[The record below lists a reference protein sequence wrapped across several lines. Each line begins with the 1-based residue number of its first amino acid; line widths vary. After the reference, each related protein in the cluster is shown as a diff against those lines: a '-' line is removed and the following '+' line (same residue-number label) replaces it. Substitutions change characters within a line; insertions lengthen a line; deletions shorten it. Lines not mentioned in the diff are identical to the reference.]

1 MGSFSTEPFRL
12 GNTLKHNHGLL
23 LPLASA
29 NSFCVNCHNA
39 CNFQELAQK
48 RYLQVIQCLKT
59 VVLQS
64 LSHVQ
69 LVATPWTAACQTP
82 LFSTISWSLLKFMSM
97 ESVRLPNHLIL
108 CYPLFLLPF
117 LASRVF
123 SNELALCIRLSKY
136 WSSSISPFNE
146 YSGLLSSRIDWF
158 DLLAVQGTLNN
169 LIQHHNSKASILQHS
184 TFFMDQLS
192 HTYMITGKV
201 MDYTYHKYI
210 L

>member
-69 LVATPWTAACQTP
+69 LFTTPWTAACQTP

-117 LASRVF
+117 LASGVF
-123 SNELALCIRLSKY
+123 SNELALCIRLQSIGAPASVLVVNIQGRFPLGLIGLISLQSK
-136 WSSSISPFNE
+136 
-146 YSGLLSSRIDWF
+146 GLLR
-158 DLLAVQGTLNN
+158 V
-169 LIQHHNSKASILQHS
+169 
-184 TFFMDQLS
+184 
-192 HTYMITGKV
+192 
-201 MDYTYHKYI
+201 
-210 L
+210 